1 MKYNIRCGDIMVK
14 KRILIAISILSISL
28 SVGLCVYPTVSNEYI
43 ESNIQ
48 EDITEFDTKVEKVE
62 EGSFEEAVEEGKV
75 DEQSYPINEQGER
88 VSDVPIYFEVDLDRL
103 YKDSVEYNESIK
115 ENQYS
120 LLVNESSYVYPA
132 LDLTQYGIYDGIYG
146 YVSAPS
152 VDMQI
157 PIYLG
162 ANDTTMHY
170 GAGHMTYTSL
180 PIGGESTNTVLTA
193 HTGYIGRTFFDNIG
207 NLEIGDEV
215 YLTNY
220 WGTLSYKVIDK
231 EVHAP
236 NDSQGV
242 FIEEGKDLLTMIT
255 CVSDGYGGFNRYYVI
270 CERC

>member
-1 MKYNIRCGDIMVK
+1 MVK
-14 KRILIAISILSISL
+14 KRVLIVISVLSMAIAII
-28 SVGLCVYPTVSNEYI
+28 CCAYPIASDMYI
-43 ESNIQ
+43 GGKIDSEI
-48 EDITEFDTKVEKVE
+48 EEFDTKIQEVA
-62 EGSFEEAVEEGKV
+62 EGSYEEAVEEGKV
-75 DEQSYPINEQGER
+75 DEEAYEIDEQGNR
-88 VSDVPIYFEVDLDRL
+88 VSSTPIYFEVDLDRL
-103 YKDSVEYNESIK
+103 YKDSVSYNNSIK

-120 LLVNESSYVYPA
+120 LLVNESSYIYPA
-132 LDLTQYGIYDGIYG
+132 LDLTEYGIFDGIYG
-146 YVSAPS
+146 YVSAPT
-152 VDMQI
+152 VDMKL
-157 PIYLG
+157 PIFLG
-162 ANDTTMHY
+162 ANDNTMSY